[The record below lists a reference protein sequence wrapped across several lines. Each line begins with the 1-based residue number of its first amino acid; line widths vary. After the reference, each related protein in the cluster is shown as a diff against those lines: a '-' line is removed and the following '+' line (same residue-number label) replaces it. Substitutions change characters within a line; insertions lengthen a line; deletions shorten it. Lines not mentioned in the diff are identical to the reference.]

1 MVVQFGRSRC
11 VNLCRVKCIFKKKK
25 KKKSFMPHVARS
37 IRACVRA
44 RWQSQFGTE
53 KYSNFI
59 HKNLVLFQSSKYI
72 YIYIWPST
80 INYYS

>member
-1 MVVQFGRSRC
+1 
-11 VNLCRVKCIFKKKK
+11 
-25 KKKSFMPHVARS
+25 MPHVARS

>member
-1 MVVQFGRSRC
+1 
-11 VNLCRVKCIFKKKK
+11 
-25 KKKSFMPHVARS
+25 MPHVARS

-72 YIYIWPST
+72 YIYIFGLVLLIIIHEAVAVLMTESISFT
-80 INYYS
+80 VR